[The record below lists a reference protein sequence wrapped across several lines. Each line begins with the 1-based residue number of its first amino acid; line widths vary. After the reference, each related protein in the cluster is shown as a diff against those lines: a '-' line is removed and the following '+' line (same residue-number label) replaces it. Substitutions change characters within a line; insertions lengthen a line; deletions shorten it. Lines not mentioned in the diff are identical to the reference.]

1 MDKRSHGLSVRRNF
15 IRADPYR
22 LVQRLIVEPCPLN
35 WRFYAKMHI
44 WRCLGLV
51 RNELGVELD
60 QLLDVST
67 GPKQQNF

>member
-1 MDKRSHGLSVRRNF
+1 MDRGSKKREPLVSRFVL
-15 IRADPYR
+15 DR
-22 LVQRLIVEPCPLN
+22 LVQRLIVKPRRLN
-35 WRFYAKMHI
+35 YIFYAKMHLR
-44 WRCLGLV
+44 RCLGLV